1 MSGDH
6 NMNQRAT
13 PISLREKDFQD
24 WLANPLTKALKQSH
38 KQQIKSIINLLLTQ
52 HQAAKNQ
59 HNHWLIAANLVAAEV
74 GEEIW
79 SEK

>member
-1 MSGDH
+1 MTAVRNIKIDDYRS
-6 NMNQRAT
+6 
-13 PISLREKDFQD
+13 

-52 HQAAKNQ
+52 HQAAKDQ
-59 HNHWLIAANLVAAEV
+59 HNHWLVAANLVAAEA

-79 SEK
+79 SEE